1 MRRCRKAKRIY
12 FRSFVF
18 PLHPP
23 LPKRAQSR
31 AMRKRKPAACAY
43 IAVSQLGGG
52 RTSIS
57 CRGSENQPPK
67 YAATEGL
74 QRAIRGQFCT
84 NCQVVNTHTCIIV
97 PQRPMLALKA
107 ARMPSSTPL
116 GENIRKSAL
125 FCLNFCPSIL
135 ASLSP
140 RLTYTHLGSGR
151 QQNSAL
157 FVLRGRS
164 SALRGARQ
172 QGKQLPRRVLPF
184 DARLDPPIGGWQCWL
199 GHAPVD

>member
-1 MRRCRKAKRIY
+1 M
-12 FRSFVF
+12 F

-84 NCQVVNTHTCIIV
+84 NCQVVDTHTCIKV
-97 PQRPMLALKA
+97 PQRPMPALKD
-107 ARMPSSTPL
+107 ARTPSSTPL
-116 GENIRKSAL
+116 GEKIRKSAR
-125 FCLNFCPSIL
+125 FCLNFTIDLGLPF
-135 ASLSP
+135 AS
-140 RLTYTHLGSGR
+140 TYLHTLGLGQAAEQR
-151 QQNSAL
+151 PYI
-157 FVLRGRS
+157 VLRGRS
-164 SALRGARQ
+164 SALLSARQ
-172 QGKQLPRRVLPF
+172 TTPRRVLPF
-184 DARLDPPIGGWQCWL
+184 DARLAAPPRRRPNCGDCLGGLSRLC
-199 GHAPVD
+199 V